1 MSEGLGRGKP
11 GPFVL
16 PPERGREVKCWNCEK
31 DTAGRPFCPACGK
44 IAARPPGATHFD
56 VFGLPRAYDVDMP
69 TLEKQYRELSLK
81 LHPDRFAQAEA
92 KERRLSLE
100 QTTALNEAYKTLKD
114 GTKRAFYLLKLL
126 GVDLER
132 EDTGAQKDMP
142 LEFLEEVMELREA
155 LDEAMGAK
163 DLDRARKMGTEVEG
177 RRKAALQEAVDTL
190 RTLETGVPVES
201 SVKKASHALGRVRYF
216 TRFLEQVEAFEE
228 EMLA

>member
-1 MSEGLGRGKP
+1 MLGLGRGKP

-16 PPERGREVKCWNCEK
+16 PPERGRAVKCWNCEK

-56 VFGLPRAYDVDMP
+56 VFGLPRAYDVDVP
-69 TLEKQYRELSLK
+69 ALEKQYRELSLQ
-81 LHPDRFAQAEA
+81 LHPDKFAQAEA
-92 KERRLSLE
+92 RERRLSLE
-100 QTTALNEAYKTLKD
+100 QSTALNEALKTLKD
-114 GTKRAFYLLKLL
+114 PTKRAFYLLKLH

-132 EDTGAQKDMP
+132 EDAGAQKDMP

-155 LDEAMGAK
+155 LDEAMASK
-163 DLDRARKMGTEVEG
+163 NLERAQKMAADVEG

-190 RTLETGVPVES
+190 RTLSQGVPVES
-201 SVKKASHALGRVRYF
+201 TVKKASHALGRVRYF